1 MPPKLLFADPRFRSP
16 TKSEMCSFV
25 KTLRPFEVWEP
36 ACELSI
42 RRIFVWPDESFAR
55 GEYHERGSLQ
65 TSFASR
71 ISVKLSDAQTM
82 RKLEQE
88 RLGNKQEVESFTS
101 SGWKVGL
108 EQFDVL
114 SLMRSSN
121 DMTIQREDG
130 GSEPNFGDQKVD
142 LATQLMNKIQG
153 LEIYQQEIG
162 SNVPTALKERHELPI
177 KASELVITLID
188 FITKTEQ
195 MVSRRSPG
203 FVLQVPILM
212 AANDMIKFEI
222 IGTNRHLEESSR
234 IIELRGISKRDIP

>member
-1 MPPKLLFADPRFRSP
+1 MPPKMLFPDARFRSP
-16 TKSEMCSFV
+16 TAVLTKSEMCSFV

-42 RRIFVWPDESFAR
+42 NRIFVWPDESFAR
-55 GEYHERGSLQ
+55 GEYHERGSLR

-71 ISVKLSDAQTM
+71 TPVKPDDFQTM

-88 RLGNKQEVESFTS
+88 RLGNKVEKETTV

-130 GSEPNFGDQKVD
+130 GSKPNF
-142 LATQLMNKIQG
+142 
-153 LEIYQQEIG
+153 
-162 SNVPTALKERHELPI
+162 
-177 KASELVITLID
+177 
-188 FITKTEQ
+188 
-195 MVSRRSPG
+195 
-203 FVLQVPILM
+203 
-212 AANDMIKFEI
+212 
-222 IGTNRHLEESSR
+222 
-234 IIELRGISKRDIP
+234 